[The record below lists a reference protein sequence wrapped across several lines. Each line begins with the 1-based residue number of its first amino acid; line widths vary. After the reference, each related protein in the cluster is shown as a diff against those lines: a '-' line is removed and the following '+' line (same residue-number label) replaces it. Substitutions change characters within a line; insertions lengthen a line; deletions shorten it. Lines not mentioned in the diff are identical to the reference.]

1 MLSGTVI
8 LEDMRFILTVVPFTL
23 GTALIVLIFGI
34 LLGFVVAAV
43 RIRQI
48 PVVKQIARVFIDYT
62 RGIPLVIHLYL
73 AYFILPMAIDSI
85 CRMLGMGQDVKVS
98 PLAVLVVAYALYIS
112 VGQSENIRG
121 AFYSIDPGQWDAAYA
136 SGMTGLQALFR
147 IIVPQGVTVVVP
159 VFFNTFLGVIKGLSL
174 AFTIGVADI
183 LSQAKLASAQNAHY
197 LEAYIAAALIYWALC
212 GLLDV
217 VFSRIELA
225 FKKW

>member
-34 LLGFVVAAV
+34 LLGFVVAV
-43 RIRQI
+43 IRIRQI
-48 PVVKQIARVFIDYT
+48 PVAKQIARVFMDYT

-73 AYFILPMAIDSI
+73 AYFILPMAIDGI

>member
-8 LEDMRFILTVVPFTL
+8 LEDMQFILTVVPFTL
-23 GTALIVLIFGI
+23 GTALIVLSFGI
-34 LLGFVVAAV
+34 LLGFAVAIV
-43 RIRQI
+43 RIRQV
-48 PVVKQIARVFIDYT
+48 PVAKQLARVFMDYT

-73 AYFILPMAIDSI
+73 AYFILPMAVEEV
-85 CRMLGMGQDVKVS
+85 CRILGMEQAAKTS
-98 PLAVLVVAYALYIS
+98 PLAVLVVAYSLYIS

-121 AFYSIDPGQWDAAYA
+121 AFSSIDPGQWDAAYA
-136 SGMTGLQALFR
+136 CGMNGFQALFK
-147 IIVPQGVTVVVP
+147 IVIPQGVTVAVP
-159 VFFNTFLGVIKGLSL
+159 VFFNTFLGITKGLSL

-217 VFSRIELA
+217 VFGRVERV

>member
-1 MLSGTVI
+1 MLSGSII

-23 GTALIVLIFGI
+23 GTALIVLFFGV
-34 LLGFVVAAV
+34 LLGLLVAV
-43 RIRQI
+43 IRIRQV
-48 PVVKQIARVFIDYT
+48 PVAKQIARVFIDYT
-62 RGIPLVIHLYL
+62 RGVPLVIHLYL
-73 AYFILPMAIDSI
+73 AYFLLPMVIDSL
-85 CRMLGMGQDVKVS
+85 CQLLGLGNGAPVS
-98 PLAVLVVAYALYIS
+98 PLAVLVVAYSFYIS

-121 AFYSIDPGQWDAAYA
+121 AFYSIDPGQWEAAFA
-136 SGMTGLQALFR
+136 SGMTGYQALHR
-147 IIVPQGVTVVVP
+147 IVAPQGVAVVVP
-159 VFFNTFLGVIKGLSL
+159 VLFNTFLGVIKGLSL

-217 VFSRIELA
+217 VFRRIELA

>member
-48 PVVKQIARVFIDYT
+48 PVAKQIARVFMDYT
-62 RGIPLVIHLYL
+62 RGIALVIHLYL
-73 AYFILPMAIDSI
+73 AYFILPMAIDGI
-85 CRMLGMGQDVKVS
+85 CRALGIEQSVKVS
-98 PLAVLVVAYALYIS
+98 PLAVLVVAYAFYIS

-136 SGMTGLQALFR
+136 SGMTGLQALLR

>member
-48 PVVKQIARVFIDYT
+48 PVAKQIARVFIDYT

-73 AYFILPMAIDSI
+73 AYFILPMAIDGI

-174 AFTIGVADI
+174 AFTISVADI

>member
-48 PVVKQIARVFIDYT
+48 PVAKQIARVFIDYT

-147 IIVPQGVTVVVP
+147 IIVQQGVTVVVP

>member
-48 PVVKQIARVFIDYT
+48 PVAKQIARVFIDYT

-183 LSQAKLASAQNAHY
+183 LSQAQLASAQNAHY

>member
-1 MLSGTVI
+1 MLSGAII

-34 LLGFVVAAV
+34 LLGFVVAV
-43 RIRQI
+43 IRIRQI
-48 PVVKQIARVFIDYT
+48 PVAKQLARVFIDYT

-73 AYFILPMAIDSI
+73 AYFVLPMAIEAV
-85 CRMLGMGQDVKVS
+85 CRMLGIEQAVKAS
-98 PLAVLVVAYALYIS
+98 PLVVLVVAYAMYIS

-121 AFYSIDPGQWDAAYA
+121 AFSSIDPGQWDAAYA
-136 SGMTGLQALFR
+136 CGMTGLQALFK
-147 IIVPQGVTVVVP
+147 IVVPQGVTVAVP

-217 VFSRIELA
+217 VFRRIELA